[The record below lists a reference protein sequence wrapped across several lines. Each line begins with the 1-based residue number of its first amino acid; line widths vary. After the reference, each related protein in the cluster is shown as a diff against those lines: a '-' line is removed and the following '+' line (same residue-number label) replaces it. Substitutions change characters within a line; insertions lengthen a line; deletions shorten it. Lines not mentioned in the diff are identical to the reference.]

1 MARRNSKA
9 AADFKEFEFDGKE
22 FKYSGRIY
30 PDSTKKAGKVD
41 ITNMTLTL
49 NGVISIKGCKLMQS
63 DNNTW
68 IQFPQYQDKNKE
80 YQNYFYIDKDFSKEE
95 LDKAAEAAEKALE

>member
-30 PDSTKKAGKVD
+30 TDSTKNAGKID

-95 LDKAAEAAEKALE
+95 LDKVAEAAEKALE